1 MPIRFKKVGICLLL
15 FYFFSTEV
23 KSQNEKAEEKI
34 YRDLTEAFQKPS
46 DVHILH
52 LSNQE
57 IKNLPRQIANLK
69 NLRKLDLRYNQL
81 TTLPKEI
88 GQLHNLQSLSLY
100 GNLLST
106 LPEEIGHL
114 KNLKELDLGR
124 NLLTACPKA

>member
-1 MPIRFKKVGICLLL
+1 MPIRFRKVGMCLLL
-15 FYFFSTEV
+15 LYFFSTEV

-34 YRDLTEAFQKPS
+34 YRDLREAFQKPS
-46 DVHILH
+46 DVHILY

-57 IKNLPRQIANLK
+57 IKSLPRQIANLK
-69 NLRKLDLRYNQL
+69 NLKTLYLDYNSL

-88 GQLHNLQSLSLY
+88 GQLHNLQSLCLL
-100 GNLLST
+100 GNSLST